1 MPTEQ
6 AECLGFELSFNDP
19 VTRTTKVLWLKMY
32 LEDGTIELLEEG
44 RGAYLKRIFC
54 PEITL
59 HDLYIGNKIIM

>member
-1 MPTEQ
+1 
-6 AECLGFELSFNDP
+6 
-19 VTRTTKVLWLKMY
+19 MY